1 MDLSVVNLAYNE
13 ADNLA
18 ALYRELKGVLRSF
31 EGTSEVLV
39 VDDGSTDGVTYHRSG
54 HEGV

>member
-1 MDLSVVNLAYNE
+1 MDISIVIPAYNE

-18 ALYRELKGVLRSF
+18 VLYREFKGVLRSF

-39 VDDGSTDGVTYHRSG
+39 VDDGSTR
-54 HEGV
+54 

>member
-1 MDLSVVNLAYNE
+1 MDLSVVIPVYNE
-13 ADNLA
+13 ADNIA
-18 ALYRELKGVLRSF
+18 QLYQELKGVLRSF

>member
-1 MDLSVVNLAYNE
+1 MDLSVVIPAYNE
-13 ADNLA
+13 ADNLV

-39 VDDGSTDGVTYHRSG
+39 VDDGSTDEVTYHRSG